1 MASDSEMSD
10 AAVPSAAILEKTLRD
25 IVRTSEV
32 NPITINSARATAEER
47 LGLDAG
53 FFKNSAE
60 WSTKSKDIIEDEF
73 KEPSQILSSPAS
85 HLRTANQQPS
95 TSTMASYA
103 PSDII
108 ATLPNEI
115 LGTIVHHCDDGDL
128 GNLRLSCKTLGTAAT
143 QPFGRRCLAER
154 RFVFAEYSMQG
165 LVDLTVHP
173 VFSPCVR
180 SLSFGICRLEMPKY
194 EPASTDASR
203 QKLSELVDKNNDF
216 VHSGTHMLMLVQALQ
231 NLKAHGNLQVSL
243 GIFDDT
249 NKHHYGEPLY
259 KGYGHDAAYTTF
271 SPTSCEGRNTLV
283 AVINATIMSN
293 YRPVG
298 LQIKLTIDADILPE
312 LMEDPVVY
320 GYLTTSSGSL
330 NPKMDICIDT
340 RKGGDERR
348 LYVATKASRL
358 EVAHHNLEDW
368 DERWTMLGE
377 YTYGRFYHAL
387 KQTAIISVN
396 IKDSDTSMPGFS
408 VSLRGWESSLRHL
421 ILSNLQVYDISDGNH
436 KLTSALAFFRYI
448 RDNLRLNILE
458 MEQVSIETETGTE
471 EIPILQETIS
481 WSGRDEIREG
491 LDSIIAYLV
500 AMIQSDAD
508 DEQ

>member
-1 MASDSEMSD
+1 MI
-10 AAVPSAAILEKTLRD
+10 PSAAILEKTLRD
-25 IVRTSEV
+25 IVRTAEV

-73 KEPSQILSSPAS
+73 TLSSPGS
-85 HLRTANQQPS
+85 HLHTASQQPS
-95 TSTMASYA
+95 TSTMASHA

-108 ATLPNEI
+108 TTLPSEV
-115 LGTIVHHCDDGDL
+115 LGIIVHHCDDGDL

-143 QPFGRRCLAER
+143 QPFGRRCLADR

-194 EPASTDASR
+194 ESASIDASR

-298 LQIKLTIDADILPE
+298 LQIMLKLDADMLPE
-312 LMEDPVVY
+312 LMEDPVVDE
-320 GYLTTSSGSL
+320 YLTTCSGSL
-330 NPKMDICIDT
+330 SPRMDICIDT
-340 RKGGDERR
+340 RGGGDECR

-358 EVAHHNLEDW
+358 EVVNHSLGDK
-368 DERWTMLGE
+368 WTLSE
-377 YTYGRFYHAL
+377 ESAYGRFFHAL
-387 KQTAIISVN
+387 KQTAIISVI
-396 IKDSDTSMPGFS
+396 IKDSETSMSGFS
-408 VSLRGWESSLRHL
+408 DFLRGWESSLRHL
-421 ILSNLQVYDISDGNH
+421 VLSNLQVYENFDGNH
-436 KLTSALAFFRYI
+436 ELTSALVFFRYI
-448 RDNLRLNILE
+448 RDNLSLNILE
-458 MEQVSIETETGTE
+458 MKQVSIETERGAT

-481 WSGRDEIREG
+481 WSGRHEIREG

-500 AMIQSDAD
+500 ATIQSGS
-508 DEQ
+508 DEE

>member
-1 MASDSEMSD
+1 MA
-10 AAVPSAAILEKTLRD
+10 V
-25 IVRTSEV
+25 
-32 NPITINSARATAEER
+32 RATAEER

-60 WSTKSKDIIEDEF
+60 WSTKSKDIVEDEF
-73 KEPSQILSSPAS
+73 ILSSPGS
-85 HLRTANQQPS
+85 HLHTANQQPS

-108 ATLPNEI
+108 ATLPSEV
-115 LGTIVHHCDDGDL
+115 LGIIVHHCDDGDL

-143 QPFGRRCLAER
+143 RPFGRRCLAER

-173 VFSPCVR
+173 IFSPCVR

-194 EPASTDASR
+194 ESASTDASR
-203 QKLSELVDKNNDF
+203 QTLSELVDKNNDF

-312 LMEDPVVY
+312 LIEDPVVY
-320 GYLTTSSGSL
+320 EYLTTSSGSL

-340 RKGGDERR
+340 RKGGDERC

-358 EVAHHNLEDW
+358 EVVNHSLEDW
-368 DERWTMLGE
+368 GDKWTLSE
-377 YTYGRFYHAL
+377 ESAYGRFYHAL
-387 KQTAIISVN
+387 KQTAMISVI
-396 IKDSDTSMPGFS
+396 IKDSYTSMPGFS
-408 VSLRGWESSLRHL
+408 DSLRGWESSLRHL
-421 ILSNLQVYDISDGNH
+421 VLSDLQVYYIFDGNH
-436 KLTSALAFFRYI
+436 ELASALALFRYI
-448 RDNLRLNILE
+448 RDNLRLNVLE
-458 MEQVSIETETGTE
+458 MTRVSIETEDGTT

-481 WSGRDEIREG
+481 WSGRHEIREG
-491 LDSIIAYLV
+491 LDSIIAFLV
-500 AMIQSDAD
+500 ATIQSDS
-508 DEQ
+508 DEEQWNV

>member
-25 IVRTSEV
+25 IVRTAEV
-32 NPITINSARATAEER
+32 NPITINNSRATAEER
-47 LGLDAG
+47 LSLDAG
-53 FFKNSAE
+53 FFMNSAE
-60 WSTKSKDIIEDEF
+60 RPQPLKPFVAYTDLSK
-73 KEPSQILSSPAS
+73 KEPSQILSSPGS

-95 TSTMASYA
+95 TSTMASHA

-108 ATLPNEI
+108 TTLPSEV
-115 LGTIVHHCDDGDL
+115 LGIIVHHCDDGDL

-154 RFVFAEYSMQG
+154 RFVFAKYSMQG

-180 SLSFGICRLEMPKY
+180 SLSFGVCRLEMPKY
-194 EPASTDASR
+194 GSASTDASR

-249 NKHHYGEPLY
+249 NKDYYGEPFY
-259 KGYGHDAAYTTF
+259 KGYGYDAAYTTF
-271 SPTSCEGRNTLV
+271 SPTSCEGGNTLV

-293 YRPVG
+293 YLPVG
-298 LQIKLTIDADILPE
+298 LQIKTTTDADILPE

-320 GYLTTSSGSL
+320 EYLTTSSGSL

-340 RKGGDERR
+340 REGGDECR

-358 EVAHHNLEDW
+358 EVVNHSLGDK
-368 DERWTMLGE
+368 WTMLGE
-377 YTYGRFYHAL
+377 HTYGRFYHAL
-387 KQTAIISVN
+387 KN
-396 IKDSDTSMPGFS
+396 LLKPIKLPPPSTNTPANTHTS
-408 VSLRGWESSLRHL
+408 
-421 ILSNLQVYDISDGNH
+421 
-436 KLTSALAFFRYI
+436 
-448 RDNLRLNILE
+448 
-458 MEQVSIETETGTE
+458 
-471 EIPILQETIS
+471 
-481 WSGRDEIREG
+481 
-491 LDSIIAYLV
+491 
-500 AMIQSDAD
+500 
-508 DEQ
+508 